1 MTVNYRYT
9 KVFLLSLLVLLVGTY
24 VSADET
30 VEEVVE
36 ETVEEV
42 VNAPIIEDKQV
53 IETNDSSTDLLK
65 PIFLAAAGLVVAIL
79 IFLLLFDYEKKDFI
93 KSIKLKKFGNI
104 KTKASKESETGT
116 DDSDSKSDDTSSTES
131 ETTADPFNNN
141 TEPTSEVDD
150 TKDQTTEE
158 EISSSD
164 LQENVARQSNA
175 IRDVKTDL
183 STLIKKVNDMTQTF
197 MSLQKSLDEKDKE
210 IKRLKIGYDA
220 NIYRNFL
227 LRFTRVDKV
236 LKEYMN
242 EGQIDLKGL
251 EDIHIQMEDALEECD
266 VEPFSPE
273 LGSDYKTT
281 KGVADNPVIKDTT
294 NEKQDSTIAEVL
306 QVGYRRRLPD
316 EAEEEF
322 QIITSAKVAIYVY
335 TKSENN

>member
-1 MTVNYRYT
+1 M
-9 KVFLLSLLVLLVGTY
+9 KVLFASLLILLVGTY
-24 VSADET
+24 VSADELKNIT
-30 VEEVVE
+30 PNSSQTIDSDSGTDGDSDSGTDGDSDSGTDGDSDSDVAGFDHLKVF
-36 ETVEEV
+36 
-42 VNAPIIEDKQV
+42 II
-53 IETNDSSTDLLK
+53 
-65 PIFLAAAGLVVAIL
+65 ALVV
-79 IFLLLFDYEKKDFI
+79 IFFASLSVLFLYDFKKKEF
-93 KSIKLKKFGNI
+93 KFRNI
-104 KTKASKESETGT
+104 KTKASKESETGK

-197 MSLQKSLDEKDKE
+197 MSLQKALNEKDEE
-210 IKRLKIGYDA
+210 IKRLKEGYDDV
-220 NIYRNFL
+220 IVRKFL
-227 LRFTRVDKV
+227 FRFTKVDKV

-251 EDIHIQMEDALEECD
+251 EDIHIQMEDALAECD

-273 LGSDYKTT
+273 LGGNYNTMDGIGDHPQK
-281 KGVADNPVIKDTT
+281 IETT
-294 NEKQDSTIAEVL
+294 NKEQDSTIAEVL
-306 QVGYRRRLPD
+306 HVGYRRRLPD

-322 QIITSAKVAIYVY
+322 EIITPAKVSIYVY
-335 TKSENN
+335 IKP